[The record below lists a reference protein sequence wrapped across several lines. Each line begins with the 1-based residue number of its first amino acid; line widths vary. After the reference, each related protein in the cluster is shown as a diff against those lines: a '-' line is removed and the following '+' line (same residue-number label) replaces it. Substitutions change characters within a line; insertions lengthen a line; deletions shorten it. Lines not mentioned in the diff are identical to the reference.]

1 MICFL
6 DLDGF
11 KQVNDSYGHEAGDQL
26 LVEVTHRLQEVLR
39 AEDTLARV
47 GGDEFVLLLNDLN
60 GDKEYRQILERIL
73 EVVATPVMID
83 DHEAVVSASIGV
95 TFHTTDYEDGDTL
108 LRQADQAMYIAKQT
122 GKNRYHLYNPEQD

>member
-1 MICFL
+1 LICFL